1 MHSITPRMTLPMR
14 VSKFLLVLLAI
25 SLEQIAM
32 AQPGP
37 NPVVSTWQ
45 LGNPAGSGTGNWNVA
60 ANWSGGI
67 VPNAGMEDAAA
78 INGGGTAQINT
89 VIATPAGSVVLGQ
102 GTAANE
108 SGTLE
113 IQNGGTLNVVD
124 DPAFPADG
132 SVRVGQ
138 NAGQGVLG
146 GTTTA
151 NPNAGTGRLRVLPGG
166 TLNSV
171 SLSLGGTVDSS
182 MTLGGTG
189 AGMATVNTRTVTL
202 GRTTRVIGPN
212 VNFTSSGMNAGIT
225 FQNASVFIPEI
236 TGAAHS
242 ALKTTGN
249 ASLGGTLQADF
260 NGVNPTVGQSWNIVD
275 AASVS
280 GRFASILPDSGV
292 PLGTAQILNTRTVNG
307 GTNGRLVQMFVQQL
321 PVLTVNRVT
330 GAVTITNPGTTEVPI
345 DGYTIESAGNS
356 LSLASWQS
364 LEDNAGT
371 AGAGWFEANP
381 SANRLSELRPV
392 GTSMLAGGGSW
403 SLGNSFQPPAP
414 TEFGQNSE
422 DLVFQFNDPIT
433 QSTVNG
439 IVQYTGATNINN
451 LVLFADPATG
461 NVSIRN
467 TSPFAV
473 EIDGYTI
480 TSASG
485 ALNSNPAQWTSLQ
498 DQAGVAGPDWFES
511 NLSDNRVSEVR
522 SSGATTLTGNGVTTF
537 NLGGLFETAGAQ
549 DLTFEFLLEGNSQPN
564 TGLVLYQAPPGVG
577 GVTGD
582 FNNNGVVDAA
592 DFVLWR
598 NGGPL
603 ANDPTEGVQPEDY
616 NVWRAN
622 FGRTAGSGAGLA
634 AAAVPEPATWTLVV
648 AVVLAIAAVRRK

>member
-1 MHSITPRMTLPMR
+1 MR
-14 VSKFLLVLLAI
+14 ISKFLFVLLAI
-25 SLEQIAM
+25 SLQQIAM

-60 ANWSGGI
+60 ANWSSGI

-78 INGGGTAQINT
+78 INGGGTVQINT
-89 VIATPAGSVVLGQ
+89 AIATPAGSVVLGQ

-171 SLSLGGTVDSS
+171 SLTLGGTVDSS

-212 VNFTSSGMNAGIT
+212 VNFTSSGMGAGII
-225 FQNASVFIPEI
+225 FQNTSVYIPEI
-236 TGAAHS
+236 TGPNHS
-242 ALKTTGN
+242 PLKTTGN
-249 ASLGGTLQADF
+249 AALGGTLQADF
-260 NGVNPTVGQSWNIVD
+260 NGVAPTVGQSWNILD
-275 AASVS
+275 AASVTGS
-280 GRFASILPDSGV
+280 FASILPDAGS
-292 PLGTAQILNTRTVNG
+292 PLGPAQIVNTRTVSG
-307 GTNGRLVQMFVQQL
+307 GTNGRQVQMFIQQL
-321 PVLTVNRVT
+321 PVVTVNRNT
-330 GAVTITNPGTTEVPI
+330 GAVSISNPGTTGVNL
-345 DGYTIESAGNS
+345 DGYTIQSTSGS
-356 LSLASWQS
+356 LNMANWQS
-364 LEDNAGT
+364 LEDNPGT
-371 AGAGWFEANP
+371 AGAGWFESNP
-381 SANRLSELRPV
+381 TAPNRLSELRAS
-392 GTSMLAGGGSW
+392 GESTLGAAGSW
-403 SLGNSFQPPAP
+403 TLGNIYSP
-414 TEFGQNSE
+414 TQFGVE
-422 DLVFQFNDPIT
+422 DLVFQISDPLTQTTIT
-433 QSTVNG
+433 APVNYSG
-439 IVQYTGATNINN
+439 SNIND
-451 LVLFADPATG
+451 LVLYADPATG
-461 NVSIRN
+461 NVKIRN

-480 TSASG
+480 SSAAGS
-485 ALNSNPAQWTSLQ
+485 LNSNPTQWASLM
-498 DQAGVAGPDWFES
+498 DQAGTAGSDWFES
-511 NLSDNRVSEVR
+511 NLSDTRVSELKT
-522 SSGATTLTGNGVTTF
+522 SGTTTLTGNSVTTF
-537 NLGGLFETAGAQ
+537 DLGGLFKTAGTQ
-549 DLTFEFLLEGNSQPN
+549 DLIFEFLLEGNSQPN
-564 TGLVLYQAPPGVG
+564 TGVVLYQAAPPVG
-577 GVTGD
+577 GLTGD
-582 FNNNGVVDAA
+582 FNNNGAVDAA
-592 DFVLWR
+592 DYVLWR

-616 NVWRAN
+616 TVWRAN
-622 FGRTAGSGAGLA
+622 FGRTAGNGTGLA

-648 AVVLAIAAVRRK
+648 AVVLAVAVLRRK